1 MSYLIDI
8 INTDNEPNLINDIL
22 SHNSNELI
30 FKPMLTILFYI
41 LMPSLFYL
49 MTKYVESNN
58 KRRKPAKKQNR
69 IIYLN
74 K

>member
-1 MSYLIDI
+1 
-8 INTDNEPNLINDIL
+8 
-22 SHNSNELI
+22 
-30 FKPMLTILFYI
+30 MLTILFYI

-58 KRRKPAKKQNR
+58 KKAEPAKKQNR